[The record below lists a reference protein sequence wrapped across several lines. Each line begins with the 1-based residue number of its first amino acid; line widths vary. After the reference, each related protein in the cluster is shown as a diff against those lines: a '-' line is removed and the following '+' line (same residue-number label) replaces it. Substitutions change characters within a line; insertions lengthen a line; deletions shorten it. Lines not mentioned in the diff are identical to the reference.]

1 MGYSLGKKDLKPV
14 PLIKSLVA
22 EFLGTMFL
30 VIIGCGTASMLNNGK
45 APAESGDYTT
55 KVSLAF
61 GLGVM
66 SIACFTGHVS
76 GGNLN
81 PAVSVGLLAGGE
93 LSLIKC
99 LLYIV
104 VQSLGSIVGAT
115 ILFYVS
121 LEDIPLGVNGINPNT
136 TPFGGFIME
145 MLLTMLLVL
154 VVYAT
159 AVDKRNNSSPMLPPL
174 LIGLTV
180 TVAHLVCIP
189 YTGTSINPARS
200 LGPAIIKNQW
210 DDHWVFWV
218 GPIAGG
224 AIGGLLYK
232 FVFSNSK
239 TNMVA
244 NKDDF

>member
-1 MGYSLGKKDLKPV
+1 
-14 PLIKSLVA
+14 
-22 EFLGTMFL
+22 
-30 VIIGCGTASMLNNGK
+30 
-45 APAESGDYTT
+45 
-55 KVSLAF
+55 
-61 GLGVM
+61 M

-76 GGNLN
+76 GGNTIKKYSLFMKWRN
-81 PAVSVGLLAGGE
+81 VLLRKSEPCSFCWTFGRRRIVSDQMS
-93 LSLIKC
+93 SLYCCSKFGIYSRKVFRNIQTTPNITYSNFC
-99 LLYIV
+99 T
-104 VQSLGSIVGAT
+104 GAT

-189 YTGTSINPARS
+189 FTGKS
-200 LGPAIIKNQW
+200 KNIQQTAKL
-210 DDHWVFWV
+210 VSQR
-218 GPIAGG
+218 I
-224 AIGGLLYK
+224 
-232 FVFSNSK
+232 
-239 TNMVA
+239 
-244 NKDDF
+244 

>member
-1 MGYSLGKKDLKPV
+1 MKWRNVLLRKSEPCSFCWTFGRRRIVSDQMSSLYCCSKFGIYSRKV
-14 PLIKSLVA
+14 FRNIQ
-22 EFLGTMFL
+22 
-30 VIIGCGTASMLNNGK
+30 
-45 APAESGDYTT
+45 TT
-55 KVSLAF
+55 PNITYSNF
-61 GLGVM
+61 
-66 SIACFTGHVS
+66 CT
-76 GGNLN
+76 
-81 PAVSVGLLAGGE
+81 
-93 LSLIKC
+93 
-99 LLYIV
+99 
-104 VQSLGSIVGAT
+104 GAT

-189 YTGTSINPARS
+189 YTGWGFHHSIPSDKIFFPGTSINPARS

-224 AIGGLLYK
+224 GIGGLLYK

-244 NKDDF
+244 NKDDFWETDQIKSWKFDIVAIQ